1 MNDKLVLTNAQITL
15 IKQSWEKVIPIA
27 DFASGL
33 FYERL
38 FESSPHLRP
47 LFKNAD
53 MQAQRKKLVKAINM
67 VVISLERI
75 DTLLPTLRDLGS
87 RHVAY
92 GVEDRHYEEVGAA
105 LLWTLEAGLK
115 DDWNEALAEA
125 WARAYYIIAG
135 VMILGANLASSEQA
149 NNASRAGE
157 RNINGKAA
165 HSSHTASI
173 KSGQRVA

>member
-1 MNDKLVLTNAQITL
+1 MNDKLTLSNTQISL
-15 IKQSWEKVIPIA
+15 IKQSWEKVVPIA
-27 DFASGL
+27 DLASDL
-33 FYERL
+33 FYQRL

-53 MQAQRKKLVKAINM
+53 MPSQRKKLVQAINM

-75 DTLLPTLRDLGS
+75 DTLLPTLKDLGT

-92 GVEDRHYEEVGAA
+92 GVEDRHYDEVGAA

-125 WARAYYIIAG
+125 WTRAYYIIAG
-135 VMILGANLASSEQA
+135 VMILGANLASGEQA
-149 NNASRAGE
+149 GDASRACD
-157 RNINGKAA
+157 RNINGKPV
-165 HSSHTASI
+165 HSNHNAGF
-173 KSGQRVA
+173 KSRRRVA